1 MGLLVFY
8 TKAERTALAHAPWAV
23 HLFDAQNGRR
33 DPISGGPGLRG
44 SASTSRKDDRMA
56 NTSSAQ
62 KAARQT
68 VRRTDVNKTR
78 RSRLRSTVRSVEAA
92 IAAGD
97 KAAAE
102 QALKAAEPVMM
113 RSAQKGVVHKKTMS
127 RKVSRLAARI
137 KSIDAA
143 AS

>member
-1 MGLLVFY
+1 LPS
-8 TKAERTALAHAPWAV
+8 KPPWPRAPWAA
-23 HLFDAQNGRR
+23 HLFDAQRKPVAKDPAGFYCADQLRQQGR
-33 DPISGGPGLRG
+33 
-44 SASTSRKDDRMA
+44 TSSMA

-68 VRRTDVNKTR
+68 ARRTAVNKAR
-78 RSRLRSTVRSVEAA
+78 RSRLRTTVRDVEAA

-137 KSIDAA
+137 KSIGAA

>member
-1 MGLLVFY
+1 
-8 TKAERTALAHAPWAV
+8 
-23 HLFDAQNGRR
+23 
-33 DPISGGPGLRG
+33 
-44 SASTSRKDDRMA
+44 MA

-68 VRRTDVNKTR
+68 ARRTATNKAR

-97 KAAAE
+97 KTAAE
-102 QALKAAEPVMM
+102 QALKAAEPLMM

-137 KSIDAA
+137 KSIGAA
-143 AS
+143 AG

>member
-1 MGLLVFY
+1 
-8 TKAERTALAHAPWAV
+8 
-23 HLFDAQNGRR
+23 
-33 DPISGGPGLRG
+33 
-44 SASTSRKDDRMA
+44 MA

-68 VRRTDVNKTR
+68 LRRTEVNKAR
-78 RSRLRSTVRSVEAA
+78 RSRLRSTVRAVETA

-102 QALKAAEPVMM
+102 TALKAAEPLMM

-127 RKVSRLAARI
+127 RKVSRLASRV
-137 KSIDAA
+137 KSVGAG